1 MSWVYPTLVGQV
13 SGDVVTVDENMPEEP
28 EMKFD
33 SLTGL
38 WPDFIF
44 E

>member
-1 MSWVYPTLVGQV
+1 VYPTLVGQV
-13 SGDVVTVDENMPEEP
+13 SGYVVTVDEKMPEEP
-28 EMKFD
+28 EKKSD

-44 E
+44 K